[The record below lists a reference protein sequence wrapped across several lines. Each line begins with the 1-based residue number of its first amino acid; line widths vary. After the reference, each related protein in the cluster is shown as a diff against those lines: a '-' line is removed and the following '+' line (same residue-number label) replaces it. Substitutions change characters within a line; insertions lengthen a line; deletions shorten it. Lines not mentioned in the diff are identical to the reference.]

1 MVGRRVNIFP
11 PFPRMS
17 SDAAENGRRILVASQ
32 NKPLFQ
38 SDAEDYFLFTRDAL
52 DWREIKDV
60 VIGRPGYDNYLVTQ
74 VYHRRERVSFVD
86 VTNALVVA
94 HQTDVEGV
102 KAGHR
107 RSRDK
112 VYNLKLIGRDW
123 QKGRTE
129 YSDWRVEQSP
139 ARVFSLLRRTT
150 PSGRS
155 FDDGFL
161 VEEVEWVR
169 RWIPSGAR
177 CAYFAKR
184 VVSGVL
190 GSLCA
195 RVVVVVAGEE
205 VSSASR
211 NATETDKKDL
221 LPNVEVLTAAIN
233 LT

>member
-1 MVGRRVNIFP
+1 M
-11 PFPRMS
+11 
-17 SDAAENGRRILVASQ
+17 
-32 NKPLFQ
+32 
-38 SDAEDYFLFTRDAL
+38 
-52 DWREIKDV
+52 
-60 VIGRPGYDNYLVTQ
+60 
-74 VYHRRERVSFVD
+74 
-86 VTNALVVA
+86 
-94 HQTDVEGV
+94 
-102 KAGHR
+102 
-107 RSRDK
+107 
-112 VYNLKLIGRDW
+112 
-123 QKGRTE
+123 
-129 YSDWRVEQSP
+129 
-139 ARVFSLLRRTT
+139 FSLLRRTT

-205 VSSASR
+205 VSSTSR